1 MTATAVS
8 ATAAVSEETGHGQ
21 TELLGDRCS
30 RRFHRRTQRR
40 PLMDLD
46 EIVDELY
53 GLPPAEFVARRNVL
67 AKEAKGAGRT
77 RLAAEVAAL
86 RRPTRVAWAV
96 NQWARHDPDGVGA
109 ILDLAAELAAAQR
122 RAAADRLR
130 DLSVRRQRLI
140 AETVVAVA
148 ERARELDAA
157 LSDNAIREVGQS
169 LRAALAD
176 PEVGAE
182 LQRGRL
188 VTAAEYSGFGPAGVF
203 AVPEPV
209 ADVSDQD
216 TDDHPDND
224 PAAEAEKSDD
234 LDERIAAAAAAL
246 RSAEADEHRARE
258 DVAQRADQRAEAAR
272 RADELAEQAERLR
285 AELAHCDAELRFAR
299 RQLTVADD
307 EGQSAAQALS
317 EVQTRVDKARRILAG
332 LEGR

>member
-1 MTATAVS
+1 MN
-8 ATAAVSEETGHGQ
+8 
-21 TELLGDRCS
+21 
-30 RRFHRRTQRR
+30 
-40 PLMDLD
+40 LD
-46 EIVDELY
+46 EIIDELY
-53 GLPPAEFVARRNVL
+53 GLPPAEFVPRRKVL
-67 AKEAKGAGRT
+67 SKEAKSEGHAS
-77 RLAAEVAAL
+77 LAAEVSAL

-122 RAAADRLR
+122 RAAAERLR
-130 DLSVRRQRLI
+130 DLSTRRQRLI

-148 ERARELDAA
+148 ERAREMDAA

-176 PEVGAE
+176 PEVGAA

-209 ADVSDQD
+209 ADEHDQD
-216 TDDHPDND
+216 TEDHPDDD
-224 PAAEAEKSDD
+224 PVAEAETSDA
-234 LDERIAAAAAAL
+234 LDERIAAATAAL
-246 RSAEADEHRARE
+246 RSAEEDEHRARE
-258 DVAQRADQRAEAAR
+258 DVAQRADQRAEAAQ
-272 RADELAEQAERLR
+272 RADELAAQAERMR

-299 RQLTVADD
+299 RQLKVADD

-317 EVQTRVDKARRILAG
+317 ELQTRVDHVRRLLAG

>member
-1 MTATAVS
+1 
-8 ATAAVSEETGHGQ
+8 
-21 TELLGDRCS
+21 
-30 RRFHRRTQRR
+30 
-40 PLMDLD
+40 MDID

-53 GLPPAEFVARRNVL
+53 GLPPAEFVARRNAL

-130 DLSVRRQRLI
+130 DLSTRRQQLI

-148 ERARELDAA
+148 ERARELDGA
-157 LSDNAIREVGQS
+157 LSANAIREVGQS

-188 VTAAEYSGFGPAGVF
+188 VAAAEYSGFGPTGVF

-209 ADVSDQD
+209 ADESDQD
-216 TDDHPDND
+216 TDDHG
-224 PAAEAEKSDD
+224 AADRAATAHTPDD
-234 LDERIAAAAAAL
+234 LDERIAAARATLTA
-246 RSAEADEHRARE
+246 SEGDEHRARA
-258 DVAQRADQRAEAAR
+258 DLAQHADQRAEAAR
-272 RADELAEQAERLR
+272 RVDELTEQAERLR

-307 EGQSAAQALS
+307 ESESAAEALS
-317 EVQTRVDKARRILAG
+317 EIQNRVVEVRRMLAG